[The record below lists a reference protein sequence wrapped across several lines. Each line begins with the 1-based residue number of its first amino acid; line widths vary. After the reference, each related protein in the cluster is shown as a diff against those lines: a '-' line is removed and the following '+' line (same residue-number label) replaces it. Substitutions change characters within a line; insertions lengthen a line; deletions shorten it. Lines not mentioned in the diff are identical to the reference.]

1 MYRRCWCC
9 VDVLDA
15 SPRERKMTAADVTV
29 ETRSQLEEML
39 IEGVVVGADGEMMN
53 TLTKLLL
60 AHDQQRIVRR
70 ILRILLYY

>member
-1 MYRRCWCC
+1 
-9 VDVLDA
+9 
-15 SPRERKMTAADVTV
+15 MTAADVTV